1 MHKRLNITLP
11 AETVD
16 LVDQKVKKGDR
27 SRFIDQAI
35 KRYLNEVDKENL
47 REQLKEGYMA
57 WAERD
62 LEITA
67 EWFPLEEEVW
77 QKNES

>member
-11 AETVD
+11 VETID
-16 LVDQKVKKGDR
+16 LVDQMVKKGDR
-27 SRFIDQAI
+27 SRCIDEAI

-57 WAERD
+57 WAEQD
-62 LEITA
+62 LETAA
-67 EWFPLEEEVW
+67 EWSPLEEEIW
-77 QKNES
+77 QKNEQ

>member
-16 LVDQKVKKGDR
+16 LVDQIVKKGDR
-27 SRFIDQAI
+27 SRFIDEAI

-47 REQLKEGYMA
+47 REQLKEGYIA
-57 WAERD
+57 WAEQD
-62 LEITA
+62 LETA
-67 EWFPLEEEVW
+67 TEWSPLEEEVW
-77 QKNES
+77 QKNG

>member
-11 AETVD
+11 VETID
-16 LVDQKVKKGDR
+16 LVDQMVKKGDR
-27 SRFIDQAI
+27 SRFIDEAI

-57 WAERD
+57 WAEQD
-62 LEITA
+62 LETAA
-67 EWFPLEEEVW
+67 EWSPLEEEIW
-77 QKNES
+77 QKNEQ